1 MSGITVST
9 SLEAGE
15 PTPYRGH
22 VDVMDCLRGVRGWA
36 IDLTNPGKR
45 LRVELLAG
53 ETAVAE
59 ILTNQPREDISQAVG
74 QDVSPGFIF
83 QPDILALLADHPDNP
98 EDLVTVRIAGADCTL
113 GSEGPAPSVG
123 AMIAALERVSEPSP
137 PTAHIADFDLML
149 DELRAAAEPLASEG
163 LSPAPDTNQ
172 GFIETIAV
180 DNAGQVWIV
189 GWMRRGHLQEFSAV
203 ISDRRKTPAAVALMT
218 YVRDDLP
225 PHACGIIGLISSAW
239 RPTSATT
246 AFYLFFGGG
255 GRFHLESNNPLR
267 ILSAAELAT
276 EYGAIRD
283 RLLGDGRFGAL
294 HRRLGALETWN
305 PTKAG
310 SQTYATETSID
321 RVLVVPGLG
330 CLVEGWVISP
340 MKRVAGLRLRLG
352 GAIMTAQTEALYWK
366 PRLDLLEGY
375 PGTEALVSRA
385 GFVGLF
391 AGEAE
396 PDDIADPIFK
406 VIFEGGAS
414 ANWKIP
420 GTVFRRLG
428 HSASILD
435 ALRFFPA
442 LLEESFFPGF
452 AAAAIQAQRGEM
464 TPPVKL
470 SIAPSRRALVLVLPE
485 ERCDLFLAFEDL
497 AQQCRAGAAPEGA
510 VFVASA
516 KANRS
521 DALWLFRE
529 FQAAHGIKCSLLVID
544 EANQA
549 FAQLPAILRDVGAH
563 RFVFLGAGV
572 FLTDSGWRQTRDY
585 LRGASPELMLL
596 GLAPDAFEHRDP
608 GAAVSARCFGWT
620 TTHFSKWSA
629 QALPFLGGYHR
640 DNGLFKSGA
649 PHVVHHEAARS
660 TRTLLATRIE
670 EAVNATVYNMAPQP
684 SVTA

>member
-1 MSGITVST
+1 MSGISVTT
-9 SLEAGE
+9 SLEPGG
-15 PTPYRGH
+15 PTTYRGH
-22 VDVMDCLRGVRGWA
+22 VDVIDCLSGVRGWA
-36 IDLTNPGKR
+36 IDLANPGKR

-53 ETAVAE
+53 DTPVAE
-59 ILTNQPREDISQAVG
+59 ILTNQPREDISHAVG
-74 QDVSPGFIF
+74 AEVSPGFVF
-83 QPDILALLADHPDNP
+83 QSDILALLADHPECMEEP
-98 EDLVTVRIAGADCTL
+98 VTVRIAGTDYRL
-113 GSEGPAPSVG
+113 GSEQPAPLVAG
-123 AMIAALERVSEPSP
+123 MIAGLERLSEPTP

-149 DELRAAAEPLASEG
+149 EELRVAAEPLASEG
-163 LSPAPDTNQ
+163 LSPAPDNNQ

-180 DNAGQVWIV
+180 DSTGQVWVV
-189 GWMRRGHLQEFSAV
+189 GWMHRGHLQEFSAV
-203 ISDRRKTPAAVALMT
+203 ISDRRKIPAAVALMT
-218 YVRDDLP
+218 YARDDLP

-239 RPTSATT
+239 RPTSATA
-246 AFYLFFGGG
+246 AFFVFFGGG
-255 GRFHLESNNPLR
+255 GRFHLESNSPLR
-267 ILSAAELAT
+267 MLSAAELAS
-276 EYGAIRD
+276 EYASIRD
-283 RLLGDGRFGAL
+283 RLLGDGRTGAL
-294 HRRLGALETWN
+294 QRRLGALETWT

-352 GAIMTAQTEALYWK
+352 GAVMQPPPEALYWK
-366 PRLDLLEGY
+366 PRPDLLQGY

-420 GTVFRRLG
+420 GAVFRRLG
-428 HSASILD
+428 HSAAAAD

-442 LLEESFFPGF
+442 LPEESFFPGF
-452 AAAAIQAQRGEM
+452 AASAIRAQRGEM
-464 TPPVKL
+464 SPPVKL
-470 SIAPSRRALVLVLPE
+470 SIAPARRALVLVLPE
-485 ERCDLFLAFEDL
+485 ERCDLFLVFEEL
-497 AQQCRAGAAPEGA
+497 AEQCRAGTAPEGA
-510 VFVASA
+510 VFIASA

-529 FQAAHGIKCSLLVID
+529 FQAAHSIKCSLLVID

-549 FAQLPAILRDVGAH
+549 FAQLAAILRDTGAQ
-563 RFVFLGAGV
+563 RFVFVGAGV
-572 FLTDSGWRQTRDY
+572 FLTASGWRHTRDY

-608 GAAVSARCFGWT
+608 EAAMSARCFGWN

-629 QALPFLGGYHR
+629 RALPFLGGYHR
-640 DNGLFKSGA
+640 DNGIASAA
-649 PHVVHHEAARS
+649 PHVLHHNAARPA
-660 TRTLLATRIE
+660 RALLATRIE
-670 EAVNATVYNMAPQP
+670 EAVNATVYGMAPQL
-684 SVTA
+684 TEAAA